1 MGQLVLSVGPVIL
14 AGAIS
19 TDIAHNVLAI
29 ISALLLPAM
38 ISISR
43 SIFQVMR
50 TSIAAAETS
59 ARLADKMQLL
69 ARTDVVTGL
78 LDDFLDAMDPLYQE
92 AKQKGRPAGAYL
104 LENKGRMA
112 EGLLAVTDRKA
123 QRAEG
128 MLKKAYDKLRPL
140 AKGQVESAAPR
151 LSQLLEKHAE
161 KTA

>member
-1 MGQLVLSVGPVIL
+1 MSTLKEQLGTGEKRQQVIEDAMKVL
-14 AGAIS
+14 
-19 TDIAHNVLAI
+19 D
-29 ISALLLPAM
+29 
-38 ISISR
+38 
-43 SIFQVMR
+43 
-50 TSIAAAETS
+50 AEV
-59 ARLADKMQLL
+59 ADKGGLSGL
-69 ARTDVVTGL
+69 AVKGGYKVVQGVRPGFVRDVVTGL
-78 LDDFLDAMDPLYQE
+78 LDEFLEAMDPLYQE

-140 AKGQVESAAPR
+140 AKGQVEAAAPR

>member
-1 MGQLVLSVGPVIL
+1 MSTLKEQLGSGEKRQQVIEDAIKVL
-14 AGAIS
+14 
-19 TDIAHNVLAI
+19 D
-29 ISALLLPAM
+29 
-38 ISISR
+38 
-43 SIFQVMR
+43 
-50 TSIAAAETS
+50 AEV
-59 ARLADKMQLL
+59 ADKGGLTGL
-69 ARTDVVTGL
+69 AVKGGYKVVQGVRPGFVRDVVTGL

-140 AKGQVESAAPR
+140 AKGQVEAATPR
-151 LSQLLEKHAE
+151 LCQLLEKHAE

>member
-1 MGQLVLSVGPVIL
+1 MSSLKEQLGAGEKRQQVIEDAIKVL
-14 AGAIS
+14 
-19 TDIAHNVLAI
+19 D
-29 ISALLLPAM
+29 
-38 ISISR
+38 
-43 SIFQVMR
+43 
-50 TSIAAAETS
+50 AEV
-59 ARLADKMQLL
+59 ADKGGLTGL
-69 ARTDVVTGL
+69 AVKAGYKVVQGVRPGFVRDVVTGL
-78 LDDFLDAMDPLYQE
+78 LDDFLDAMDTLYQE
-92 AKQKGRPAGAYL
+92 AKQKGRPAGAYV

-123 QRAEG
+123 QRADG

>member
-1 MGQLVLSVGPVIL
+1 MSTLKEQLGSGEKRQQVIDDAIKVL
-14 AGAIS
+14 
-19 TDIAHNVLAI
+19 D
-29 ISALLLPAM
+29 
-38 ISISR
+38 
-43 SIFQVMR
+43 
-50 TSIAAAETS
+50 AEV
-59 ARLADKMQLL
+59 ADKGGLTGL
-69 ARTDVVTGL
+69 AVKGGYKVVQGVRPGFVRDVVTGL
-78 LDDFLDAMDPLYQE
+78 LDDFLDAVDPLYQE

-104 LENKGRMA
+104 LESKGRVA

-140 AKGQVESAAPR
+140 AKGQVEAAVPR

>member
-1 MGQLVLSVGPVIL
+1 MSTLKEQLGSGEKRQQVIEDAIKVL
-14 AGAIS
+14 
-19 TDIAHNVLAI
+19 D
-29 ISALLLPAM
+29 
-38 ISISR
+38 
-43 SIFQVMR
+43 
-50 TSIAAAETS
+50 AEV
-59 ARLADKMQLL
+59 ADKGGLTGL
-69 ARTDVVTGL
+69 AVKGGYKVVQGVRPGFVRDVVTGL
-78 LDDFLDAMDPLYQE
+78 LDEFLDAMDPLYQE

-104 LENKGRMA
+104 LENKGRVA

-140 AKGQVESAAPR
+140 AKGQVEAATPR